1 MNARVMLLASL
12 LILSGCASV
21 PGRAPTG
28 APDENAWQRRRV
40 QLEKLTDW
48 ELQGRV
54 GVINGKH
61 GGSGS
66 MDWKQ
71 RGETLAFSFHGPFG
85 AGALQV
91 QGDANALWVRSSRGD
106 DFITTDPEQDFS
118 QRLRIPLPVLSM
130 RYWMLGLPDPNAT
143 FTKTVDAHGH
153 LVTLTQRGWHVD
165 YQDYATFSGY
175 DLPTRLQIERDAVH
189 IKVAVNEWQLQTGI
203 DQHPASTQ

>member
-1 MNARVMLLASL
+1 MNTRVMLLASL

-21 PGRAPTG
+21 PGRAPMG
-28 APDENAWQRRRV
+28 APDEHAWQLRRM
-40 QLEKLTDW
+40 QLEKLADW

-54 GVINGKH
+54 GIINGKD

-71 RGETLAFSFHGPFG
+71 RGEDLAFSFRGPFG

-91 QGDANALWVRSSRGD
+91 QGDASALWVRSSRGD

-118 QRLRIPLPVLSM
+118 QRLRVPLPVLSM
-130 RYWMLGLPDPNAT
+130 RYWMLGLPDPHAT
-143 FTKTVDAHGH
+143 FTKTVDAQGH

-165 YQDYATFSGY
+165 YQDYATFDRY
-175 DLPTRLQIERDAVH
+175 DLPTRLLIKRGSVQ
-189 IKVAVNEWQLQTGI
+189 IKVAINEWQLQADT

>member
-1 MNARVMLLASL
+1 MNKWVMLLTSL

-21 PGRAPTG
+21 PGRPPMG
-28 APDENAWQRRRV
+28 APDENAWQLRRA
-40 QLEKLTDW
+40 QLEKLSDW

-54 GVINGKH
+54 GIVNGKD

-71 RGETLAFSFHGPFG
+71 CGNVLAFSFHGPFG

-91 QGDANALWVRSSRGD
+91 QGDAKALWVRSSHGD

-118 QRLRIPLPVLSM
+118 RRLRVPLPVLSM

-143 FTKTVDAHGH
+143 FTKIVDAQGH
-153 LVTLTQRGWHVD
+153 LVTLTQRGWLVV
-165 YQDYATFSGY
+165 YQAYATYSGY
-175 DLPTRLQIERDAVH
+175 DLPTRLQIERDSVH
-189 IKVAVNEWQLQTGI
+189 IKIAVNEWQLQANTN
-203 DQHPASTQ
+203 QYPANTQ

>member
-1 MNARVMLLASL
+1 MNTRVMLLVSL

-21 PGRAPTG
+21 PGRPPMG
-28 APDENAWQRRRV
+28 APDENAWQLRRV
-40 QLEKLTDW
+40 QLEKLADW

-54 GVINGKH
+54 GIINGKD

-71 RGETLAFSFHGPFG
+71 CGDFLAFSFRGPFG

-118 QRLRIPLPVLSM
+118 QRLRVPLPVLSM
-130 RYWMLGLPDPNAT
+130 RYWMLGLPDPNAS
-143 FTKTVDAHGH
+143 FTKTVDAQGH

-165 YQDYATFSGY
+165 YQDYATFDHY
-175 DLPTRLQIERDAVH
+175 DLPTRLSIERGSVQ
-189 IKVAVNEWQLQTGI
+189 IKVAVNEWRLQADI
-203 DQHPASTQ
+203 NQQPASTQ